1 MEKSN
6 GPFPPEL
13 LLSIFMYL
21 DGLSLAECNKVCR
34 QWSMLLSHYDDL
46 IWPYAC
52 QRDFQSSNARRFWS
66 LQFPAP
72 RYSQLWQDMY
82 RITRNW
88 FTGHCRG
95 FYPTIT
101 KSPIQKRQPCSVIGA
116 PQEQGMFTS
125 LTIASDGR
133 IVRSNPNYHTSH
145 QSLIIQS
152 SLNKQCSS
160 LYAMPNNHV
169 RGWPDA
175 GRAHSIVCHYTHP
188 SSSWL
193 VTGGLNG
200 SVALWDLNTKEIIRI
215 WHGHRGRVLCVS
227 MNDDVVV
234 SGGSDNMILVWDIVK
249 TNEPVNRHK
258 PTRRGAINIAA
269 YLSGRIDWYQGVG
282 EIAINGHLIACAPD
296 ASGPILVFS
305 VLTGSL
311 VYEIRPGEAVENEWM
326 TEDITAFSRLCLT
339 PFFLLTKG
347 KVTHAT
353 NTIKLVPS
361 DQNVV
366 VQRSQKPTNPGYV
379 THLHESSSRP
389 PLPQMTPYQL
399 YRHYQSINS
408 TQEEEDELHAMP
420 QTSACINV
428 WDLQTRKTK
437 YRLVPTLPLPHQN
450 YTITDVRVTPDY
462 SKVFASIETRG
473 QRSYEERVFCWDFS
487 VTHLDEATQHFDIVE
502 LDTADPQARKTGKSW
517 VCFV

>member
-1 MEKSN
+1 MEKPN

-13 LLSIFMYL
+13 LLSIFIYL
-21 DGLSLAECNKVCR
+21 DGLSLAACSQVCR

-52 QRDFQSSNARRFWS
+52 QRDFKPCPRRFWS
-66 LQFPAP
+66 VQFPAP
-72 RYSQLWQDMY
+72 QYTRLWQDMY

-88 FTGHCRG
+88 HTGRCRG
-95 FYPTIT
+95 FYPETT
-101 KSPIQKRQPCSVIGA
+101 KSPTQFNKPYSIIGA

-133 IVRSNPNYHTSH
+133 IIRSNPNYHTSH

-152 SLNKQCSS
+152 PLNKQCTS
-160 LYAMPNNHV
+160 LCTTNN
-169 RGWPDA
+169 PLDA
-175 GRAHSIVCHYTHP
+175 GRTHAIVCHYTHP
-188 SSSWL
+188 SSPWL
-193 VTGGLNG
+193 VTGGLDG
-200 SVALWDLNTKEIIRI
+200 SVAIWDLNTKEIIKI

-227 MNDDVVV
+227 MHEDVVV
-234 SGGSDNMILVWDIVK
+234 SGGSDNMVLVWDLVK
-249 TNEPVNRHK
+249 TNETISHQ
-258 PTRRGAINIAA
+258 PTRRGAIDIAA

-282 EIAINGHLIACAPD
+282 EIVIHGHLIACAPD

-353 NTIKLVPS
+353 NAIKLIPS

-366 VQRSQKPTNPGYV
+366 IQRTQKPTTVGYV
-379 THLHESSSRP
+379 SQLNATPSP
-389 PLPQMTPYQL
+389 TPLAQMTPYQL
-399 YRHYQSINS
+399 YKHYQSINGTTS
-408 TQEEEDELHAMP
+408 HEQPSQLMP

-428 WDLQTRKTK
+428 WDLQTSETI
-437 YRLVPTLPLPHQN
+437 YRLVPTLPTPHQN
-450 YTITDVRVTPDY
+450 YTITDVRITPDY

-473 QRSYEERVFCWDFS
+473 QKGYEERIYCWDFS
-487 VTHLDEATQHFDIVE
+487 VTHMDEATQQFDLME
-502 LDTADPQARKTGKSW
+502 LDTADPTVRKTGKSW
-517 VCFV
+517 ICFV